1 MKPLP
6 RPHTHKETAMIPQT
20 IRTQPLAAAPDGCI
34 ALAELEYL
42 LDTGRIDHIVLAG
55 TPMVSLEGIRD
66 YLRRHADLEQ
76 PVRPELQPL
85 LIDINHVGSTA
96 SASQSL
102 NVRRRP

>member
-1 MKPLP
+1 
-6 RPHTHKETAMIPQT
+6 
-20 IRTQPLAAAPDGCI
+20 
-34 ALAELEYL
+34 
-42 LDTGRIDHIVLAG
+42 
-55 TPMVSLEGIRD
+55 MVSLEGIRD

-85 LIDINHVGSTA
+85 LIGINHVGSTA